1 MADFSGI
8 ADESTGDNI
17 RNYILSQ
24 PKEIVDDKNAISVGN
39 NYIYHSDYISPFT
52 IEFDIVDDLSGLSDL
67 LNPDSQLF
75 QDYSDAFCT
84 DVSHTAWLILV
95 SLYPRFEKV
104 GGILLYICTWLRLSF
119 RPSFRNSVTLFRQRY
134 LHNRLR

>member
-52 IEFDIVDDLSGLSDL
+52 IEFDIVDDLSGLPDL

-95 SLYPRFEKV
+95 SFDARWGAL
-104 GGILLYICTWLRLSF
+104 
-119 RPSFRNSVTLFRQRY
+119 
-134 LHNRLR
+134 